1 MIYWL
6 SMRRPSIMDKKQ
18 HGGGAQSRGRCRW
31 MFSLRVS
38 LPRPKAVMKSK
49 QASLCRWKSHAGCIK
64 KPPNFFFPFNPSL
77 TSQPLRG
84 AFIYSFSQ
92 NRRFSALKLAAL
104 KEKMGRDVCVADAAP
119 ERAIRRS
126 ASLRKHTRL
135 QSINRAE

>member
-18 HGGGAQSRGRCRW
+18 RGGGAQSRGRCRW

-64 KPPNFFFPFNPSL
+64 NPPNFFFPFNSSL

-84 AFIYSFSQ
+84 AFISSFSQ
-92 NRRFSALKLAAL
+92 NCRFSVAPVAAL
-104 KEKMGRDVCVADAAP
+104 KKKNGRGCVYRRRGS
-119 ERAIRRS
+119 RAGDQT
-126 ASLRKHTRL
+126 LRFLAQTHAT
-135 QSINRAE
+135 SIN